1 MEEQTIWKW
10 FIVFLV
16 FALIW
21 LFVYLTIHNNWFG
34 IDYYLSD
41 VPNFDTNVVNN
52 GIQNK
57 EISFVFDNI
66 SKYLTV
72 WEYTDFTVEVI
83 EKWEIFKNYE
93 GTIIFLLVDEDWN
106 LLDPDYYIMSNNWRY
121 DFKLDDNWKK
131 IFVDGLKIDKVWK
144 YTLFVESLFEE
155 WAVWSFDIVV
165 QEKN

>member
-1 MEEQTIWKW
+1 MEEQKTWEW

-34 IDYYLSD
+34 IDNYLSD

-93 GTIIFLLVDEDWN
+93 GTVMFFLIDEDWN
-106 LLDPDYYIMSNNWRY
+106 FLDPDYYFMSNNWRY
-121 DFKLDDNWKK
+121 EFKLVDNWKK
-131 IFVDGLKIDKVWK
+131 DFVNGLRIDKTWK
-144 YTLFVESLFEE
+144 YTLIVESLFEE